1 LSVWSGDLGLD
12 SGIPQS
18 VYRIDTTDMTQI
30 GLKGLKPGESFA
42 YEGGSITFE
51 GYVQWVNLNFVADPG
66 KHLAL
71 LGGIVA
77 ILGLLASLFTRRR
90 RIWIRV
96 GDQVEVAGLA
106 KNAAPGLEVEMQGF
120 VKMLKGEKEMSRS
133 WAFASNYLVYSAM
146 AVYAISFLAHLIE
159 TAWAVK
165 VPADKNST
173 LDYKRTEKVARIAT
187 ALMILGFL
195 LLLAGVI
202 ARGISAGRV
211 PWGNMYEFSITGALA
226 FSGAYL
232 LALRKYDLRWLGLL
246 VSVSVLLTIGTA
258 ITVLYVPSAP
268 LVPAL
273 KSEWLVIH
281 VSTAIISGGVF
292 LLSNVIA
299 SAYLYL
305 DRMEKKGERTPW
317 AKRLPDLETL
327 DLLSYRLVA
336 FVFPLWTFSV
346 IAGAIWAE
354 SAWGRY
360 WGWDPKETW
369 AFITWVAYAAY
380 LHARVTIGWRG
391 RRAAWLCLFA
401 GSTFLF
407 NYVYVNIWG
416 TGKHTY
422 SGL

>member
-1 LSVWSGDLGLD
+1 
-12 SGIPQS
+12 
-18 VYRIDTTDMTQI
+18 
-30 GLKGLKPGESFA
+30 
-42 YEGGSITFE
+42 
-51 GYVQWVNLNFVADPG
+51 
-66 KHLAL
+66 
-71 LGGIVA
+71 
-77 ILGLLASLFTRRR
+77 
-90 RIWIRV
+90 
-96 GDQVEVAGLA
+96 
-106 KNAAPGLEVEMQGF
+106 
-120 VKMLKGEKEMSRS
+120 MSRS
-133 WAFASNYLVYSAM
+133 WAYASNYLVYSAM
-146 AVYAISFLAHLIE
+146 AVYAISFIAHAIE

-165 VPADKNST
+165 VPNDKNTT

-187 ALMILGFL
+187 AMMILGFIL
-195 LLLAGVI
+195 LFGGVI

-246 VSVSVLLTIGTA
+246 VSFSVLLTIGTA

-281 VSTAIISGGVF
+281 VSAAIISGGVF

-299 SAYLYL
+299 AAYLYL
-305 DRMEKKGERTPW
+305 DRVEEKGERPQW

-327 DLLSYRLVA
+327 DQLSYRLVA

-407 NYVYVNIWG
+407 NYIYVNIWG